1 MNRLL
6 HISIINDFS
15 WIAVNIIEFLCFQYM
30 GEVGANFEV
39 YRNDDITVEEI
50 KKLVNILVTC

>member
-1 MNRLL
+1 MDRLL

-15 WIAVNIIEFLCFQYM
+15 WIAVNIIEFLCLQYM

>member
-15 WIAVNIIEFLCFQYM
+15 WIAVNIIEFLCLQYM

>member
-1 MNRLL
+1 M
-6 HISIINDFS
+6 
-15 WIAVNIIEFLCFQYM
+15 NIIEFLCFQYM